1 MKRMIVLAA
10 MFVWIGMLTAVP
22 ANAQS
27 SLGPTWLD
35 PVSDHHKLQYRMMK
49 DMSEVMDR
57 MTDQMLQGEPTPE
70 QRKEMAERM
79 ARMSTIM
86 QRMSGLEARPAMRE
100 PEWEKQM
107 NEMRKQMNEMVR
119 FSQTAPG
126 AK

>member
-1 MKRMIVLAA
+1 MKRTMVAA
-10 MFVWIGMLTAVP
+10 MVVCIGMFSAVP

-27 SLGPTWLD
+27 SRGPTWLD
-35 PVSDHHKLQYRMMK
+35 PVSDHHKMQYRMMK

-57 MTDQMLQGEPTPE
+57 MMDQMSQGEPTPE

-79 ARMSTIM
+79 TGMSTIM

-100 PEWEKQM
+100 PEWQRQM
-107 NEMRKQMNEMVR
+107 DEMRNQLDEMLR
-119 FSQTAPG
+119 NSRMAPG